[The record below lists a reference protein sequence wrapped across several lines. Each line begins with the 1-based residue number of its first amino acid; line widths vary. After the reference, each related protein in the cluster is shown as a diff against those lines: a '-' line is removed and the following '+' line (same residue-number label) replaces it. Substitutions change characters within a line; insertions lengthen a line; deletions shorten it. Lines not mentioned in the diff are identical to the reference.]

1 MCVCACVYACVSM
14 YGCTCVLRGCVSALR
29 ACVQQF
35 RFRIIEQLCTSVFS
49 TNGALRWVEDTITQ
63 LGA

>member
-1 MCVCACVYACVSM
+1 MGVRAFCACACMSV
-14 YGCTCVLRGCVSALR
+14 LR